1 MVKSVVYNKNLPV
14 NPYSPLIA
22 DGTDV
27 QAQSP
32 LDAALIPSTSGTSEE
47 TVKAKGANK
56 HIKGVDHLTSVWCV
70 LTDIATEFGQR
81 YWTTCYILRP
91 ASTVQLK
98 L

>member
-56 HIKGVDHLTSVWCV
+56 HIKGVDHLTSVWCPISSANRYCYRVWPKV
-70 LTDIATEFGQR
+70 LD
-81 YWTTCYILRP
+81 YMLH
-91 ASTVQLK
+91 S
-98 L
+98 